1 MKVIEYKMN
10 RKSFQW
16 GLLSIAILTLVIV
29 NFILP
34 TYEQIP
40 YLERQI
46 NQATKEKNTIEK
58 INRQLEYHLPVY
70 ETIKKKADK
79 SIEIYDNIRW
89 EKLIL
94 DQIGRSGLNL
104 IKHSSDNPVNSAVT
118 SELKIR
124 LVMEGDYNAHIQF
137 YKFINSIENQTI
149 IRSYSLQNQ
158 NLFGK
163 NPSLHGEMEL
173 SHYSINP

>member
-1 MKVIEYKMN
+1 MKVIEYKIN

-16 GLLSIAILTLVIV
+16 SILSIAILTLVIV

-34 TYEQIP
+34 SYEQIP
-40 YLERQI
+40 YLKRQI
-46 NQATKEKNTIEK
+46 DQATKEKNTIEK
-58 INRQLEYHLPVY
+58 VNRQLEYHLPVY
-70 ETIKKKADK
+70 EAIKQKADK
-79 SIEIYDNIRW
+79 SIEVYDNFSW
-89 EKLIL
+89 EKVIL
-94 DQIGRSGLNL
+94 KQIGRSGLNL
-104 IKHSSDNPVNSAVT
+104 IKHSSDNLVNSAVT

-124 LVMEGDYNAHIQF
+124 LVMVGDYSAHIRF
-137 YKFINSIENQTI
+137 YKFINSLENQTI

-173 SHYSINP
+173 SHFSINP